1 MKTVSIPIAGQEHL
15 LCFSTRVVK
24 ACYERRGGVD
34 GVVAVMTNKED
45 LMGILDEVVWMLA
58 TMMDAGY
65 RYASA
70 SHLKTAQPLTAD
82 TLMDLVS
89 LQDIKEIQQVIFE
102 TMRRGKEHYV
112 EADAPKNEETT
123 QEMTETTAAQ
133 PLGGISGMGS
143 TSA

>member
-1 MKTVSIPIAGQEHL
+1 MKTATITIGGKDHL
-15 LCFSTRVVK
+15 LCFSARVVK

-45 LMGILDEVVWMLA
+45 LVGILDEVVWMLS

-65 RYASA
+65 RYAAA
-70 SHLKTAQPLTAD
+70 SHLETAQPLTAD
-82 TLMDLVS
+82 ALMDLVS
-89 LQDIKEIQQVIFE
+89 LQDIGEIQQVIFE
-102 TMRRGKEHYV
+102 TMRRGKEHHV

-123 QEMTETTAAQ
+123 QEMTETMAAQ
-133 PLGGISGMGS
+133 PLSGTSGMGS